1 MNEQTLV
8 AKVWNLAHVLRD
20 EGVSYLDYLTQ
31 ISFLLFLKMDQER
44 DRQGGEPS
52 PLPDELRWERLSSLL
67 ARRSPVTTR
76 GCWRNSPAGMM

>member
-20 EGVSYLDYLTQ
+20 EGVSYQDYLSQ

-52 PLPDELRWERLSSLL
+52 PLPDELR
-67 ARRSPVTTR
+67 
-76 GCWRNSPAGMM
+76 